1 MAGHPGNDDPFLAR
15 EQQKYSHPIVSREFI
30 LKWLSERK
38 GPASHARL
46 CEELGIASAD
56 DVEALRRRLIA
67 MERDGQ
73 LIRNRRDAYLPV
85 DKMDSIAARV
95 QGHKDG
101 FGFAVPG
108 DGSADLYL
116 GAREM
121 RKVFDGDLVLVRKVG
136 EDRRGRPEGVIVEV
150 VEHRTWALVGRYFEE
165 RGVAFVRAENRRIQH
180 EILIP
185 PGEAGHARHGNY
197 VMIELIQ
204 QPGPRQL
211 PQGRV
216 VELLGEYLAPG
227 LEIEIALRSHQLPH
241 RWSEEVERE
250 AARLGDSIAA
260 DELTRRV
267 DLRSLPFVTIDGEDA
282 RDFDDAVLCERQA
295 HGGFLLRVAIADVAH
310 YVPPGSALDAAA
322 HERGTSVYFPSQV
335 VPMLPEA
342 LSNGLC
348 SLKPRVDR
356 LVLVCE
362 MVIDRKGQ
370 IDDFCFY
377 EGIIHSHAR
386 LTYSEVAELL
396 AAPAEAPLRQQSP
409 HHPLLPQLEN
419 LHALYRVLHQARR
432 ARGAIDFD
440 TLETRILFDA
450 ERKIERIVPVVR
462 NDAHRLIEEAML
474 AANVCAARLLL
485 HHKVPA
491 LFRVHEVP
499 DETKLTRL
507 HAYLA
512 ELGLSLS
519 GGKKPSPKQM
529 QKLLDTIAARPDAH
543 HIQMVMLR
551 SMRQALYQPEN
562 LGHFGLGYEAYTHFT
577 SPIRRYPDLLVHRAI
592 RATLRSRKPAQH
604 LRRVKGA
611 GVLRKQQVYPYDP
624 QGLALIGQ
632 HCSQTERRADAAT
645 RDVVDW
651 LKCEYLRAHVGSEF
665 DGLITSVVAF
675 GLFVELRDIFV
686 EGLVHITALPNDY
699 YHFEESKHRLV
710 GERGRAVY
718 RLGDPLRVKVV
729 RVDLD
734 ERTIDFEPVLQRPAA
749 TPGSGKGG
757 KKNKATQDGTGGG
770 KRRRRKSG

>member
-30 LKWLSERK
+30 LKWLRERK

-227 LEIEIALRSHQLPH
+227 LEIEIALRSHQLPR

-348 SLKPRVDR
+348 SLK
-356 LVLVCE
+356 
-362 MVIDRKGQ
+362 
-370 IDDFCFY
+370 
-377 EGIIHSHAR
+377 
-386 LTYSEVAELL
+386 
-396 AAPAEAPLRQQSP
+396 
-409 HHPLLPQLEN
+409 
-419 LHALYRVLHQARR
+419 
-432 ARGAIDFD
+432 
-440 TLETRILFDA
+440 
-450 ERKIERIVPVVR
+450 
-462 NDAHRLIEEAML
+462 
-474 AANVCAARLLL
+474 
-485 HHKVPA
+485 
-491 LFRVHEVP
+491 
-499 DETKLTRL
+499 
-507 HAYLA
+507 
-512 ELGLSLS
+512 
-519 GGKKPSPKQM
+519 
-529 QKLLDTIAARPDAH
+529 
-543 HIQMVMLR
+543 
-551 SMRQALYQPEN
+551 
-562 LGHFGLGYEAYTHFT
+562 
-577 SPIRRYPDLLVHRAI
+577 
-592 RATLRSRKPAQH
+592 
-604 LRRVKGA
+604 
-611 GVLRKQQVYPYDP
+611 
-624 QGLALIGQ
+624 
-632 HCSQTERRADAAT
+632 
-645 RDVVDW
+645 
-651 LKCEYLRAHVGSEF
+651 
-665 DGLITSVVAF
+665 
-675 GLFVELRDIFV
+675 
-686 EGLVHITALPNDY
+686 
-699 YHFEESKHRLV
+699 
-710 GERGRAVY
+710 
-718 RLGDPLRVKVV
+718 
-729 RVDLD
+729 
-734 ERTIDFEPVLQRPAA
+734 
-749 TPGSGKGG
+749 
-757 KKNKATQDGTGGG
+757 
-770 KRRRRKSG
+770 